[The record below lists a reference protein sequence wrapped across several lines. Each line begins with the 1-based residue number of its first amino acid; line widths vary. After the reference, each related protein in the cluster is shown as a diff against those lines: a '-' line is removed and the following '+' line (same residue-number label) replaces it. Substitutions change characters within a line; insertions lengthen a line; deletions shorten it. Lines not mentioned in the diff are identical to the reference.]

1 MNYTKYQFD
10 CIPSTQDFLREKRA
24 PRENAVAVA
33 RSQSGGKGTKG
44 RSFESKEG
52 GLWMSILLF
61 HEGVAAQDGFLMMA
75 RSAVA
80 VCKTLESY
88 GLQPKIKWANDVL
101 VGGKKICGV
110 LTENVCKGS
119 FIDSTLFGIGLNINN
134 ALGEELQE
142 IATTMRAQSGVEYDL
157 QEVEERLLGY
167 FFAPFA
173 FAEYAERLAFL
184 GKEVVFCVGEETFLA
199 TLVGV
204 TERGELLL
212 EKDGQKQ
219 RYAYGEISLAKG
231 RGRV

>member
-1 MNYTKYQFD
+1 MKYVKYQFD

-24 PRENAVAVA
+24 LGENAVAIA

-44 RSFESKEG
+44 RSFESREG
-52 GLWMSILLF
+52 GLWLSVLLF

-88 GLQPKIKWANDVL
+88 GLEPKIKWANDVL

-110 LTENVCKGS
+110 LTENVCKGNL
-119 FIDSTLFGIGLNINN
+119 IDSTLFGIGLNINN
-134 ALGEELQE
+134 ALGEDLQE
-142 IATTMRAQSGVEYDL
+142 IATTLRAQTSVEYDL
-157 QEVEERLLGY
+157 KEVEERLLGY

-173 FAEYAERLAFL
+173 FAEYTERLAFL
-184 GKEVVFCVGEETFLA
+184 GQEVVFCVGEETLSA

-204 TERGELLL
+204 SERGELLL

-231 RGRV
+231 RKRA